1 MNPSKNYSKL
11 KNKKFLLIRCFKK
24 KMSTISEEQ
33 VRASLKQCMDPEVP
47 LSIVDMG
54 LIYGIDISENNDVN
68 IRMTMTTKGCPLHD
82 TMVDDVTRYAKKVP
96 GVNNVQVDIVWDPP
110 WSMDKMSDE
119 AKAKM
124 KGFGNQSTPA
134 PINYETAL
142 PQGVGKIVKQEDGSM
157 MLANEH
163 DQGFMVNQAIID
175 FWRSCNGKKKV
186 TELVELF
193 AQQTG
198 LQRSQ
203 VEKEVMQLLKQ
214 LHEGGLLV
222 LTNQNEEPN
231 VDFKR

>member
-1 MNPSKNYSKL
+1 MSQVSTEQIKN
-11 KNKKFLLIRCFKK
+11 
-24 KMSTISEEQ
+24 
-33 VRASLKQCMDPEVP
+33 SLKQCMDPEVP

-54 LIYGIDISENNDVN
+54 LIYGINVSDNNDVS
-68 IRMTMTTKGCPLHD
+68 IKMTMTTKGCPLHD

-124 KGFGNQSTPA
+124 KGLGNQSTPA

-142 PQGVGKIVKQEDGSM
+142 PQGVGKIVKQDDGSM

-175 FWRSCNGKKKV
+175 FWRSCNGKNKV

-222 LTNQNEEPN
+222 ITNQNDSPN
-231 VDFKR
+231 VQFKK